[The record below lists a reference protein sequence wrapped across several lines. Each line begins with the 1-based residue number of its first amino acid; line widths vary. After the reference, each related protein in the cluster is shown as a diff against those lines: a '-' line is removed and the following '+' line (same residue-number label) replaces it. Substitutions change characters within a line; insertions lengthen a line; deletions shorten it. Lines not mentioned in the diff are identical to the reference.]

1 MKKYNVLTCTRNGF
15 RLLANKLIACKF
27 ISSRV
32 TLNVLCS
39 SGAWYPC
46 MLPWAPCI
54 QQGQIT
60 VTYNLFLNHSLGE
73 DGKKCLYT
81 SLRKQPTFGN
91 TTTGFPAKWRLSN
104 ELKNSILMTCHY
116 PDLGS
121 DVSSVW
127 NFCIRY
133 SDVIWRKT
141 GGGIAKCWLFS
152 QANLYTTCRAVCTN
166 NNFFSFIF

>member
-1 MKKYNVLTCTRNGF
+1 
-15 RLLANKLIACKF
+15 
-27 ISSRV
+27 
-32 TLNVLCS
+32 
-39 SGAWYPC
+39 

-81 SLRKQPTFGN
+81 SLKKQPTFGN
-91 TTTGFPAKWRLSN
+91 ATSGFPAKWCLSN
-104 ELKNSILMTCHY
+104 EWQCRNSILMTCHY

-121 DVSSVW
+121 A
-127 NFCIRY
+127 
-133 SDVIWRKT
+133 SDWLNQISHVAWPIKSTTQIWVVMCHQHGISALVTQTSFGGET

-152 QANLYTTCRAVCTN
+152 QATYIQHVELYALI
-166 NNFFSFIF
+166 NFFSVIL